1 MNFFA
6 SQELARRQSRWLL
19 LLYAVSLA
27 GVVLAIDAAVLLAHR
42 TVRIN
47 PLAGPSEYPSLAA
60 WARLHPDLFWGTTL
74 AVVAFVGVAS
84 LYRMLRLRAGGS
96 VVAEALGGEPVSR
109 DSADPA
115 RRRLLNIVEEMAI
128 ASGMPV
134 PAVYV
139 IEVEATINAFSAGH
153 VPADAAIA
161 VTRGALERL
170 DRDQLQAVVGH
181 EFSHILNG
189 DMRLSIRLMSLA
201 FGLLALV
208 LLARSILSLS
218 RRSDRA
224 IVPAMLLF
232 VVVMAVGYVGLAG
245 ARVLQA
251 LISRRREALADAS
264 SVQFTRNPGA
274 ITGALVRAAAQGRVS
289 GFAGAAAE
297 EIAHM
302 LFLSGSRRLV
312 ATHPTILARLQ
323 AIEPGWTAER
333 LDREAAPIRAAWIAG
348 VAANAAAQ
356 GAAPP
361 EVSTDEAV
369 ELPVE
374 AVTAAFT
381 AAGPGDIAFGHVLRE
396 AVPASIESLLGDT
409 DGARWL
415 ILTLLIGHQQSI
427 MQPQLAAIRVSL
439 GAAAGTQVERLLPM
453 VRALPRLLRLP
464 VASRAFPRLR
474 QLPRA
479 SRRQLHALVE
489 ELSRSDGRV
498 DVFEFALSRLV
509 ARWLDDGPLSR
520 NPHGSRGLQ
529 DMEAEL
535 GLCFAVLAGSGDAEP
550 ADARRAY
557 EAGLAPLLPRYRPAY
572 ELPEGWAAL
581 LGPALDRLARLAPL
595 AKELVVEA
603 WVRTVAHDGRLKA
616 GEAELLRCFAAA
628 LDCPLP
634 SILPLVQSGAAVHH
648 AGAGTAAATVGA

>member
-1 MNFFA
+1 VNFFA

-297 EIAHM
+297 DEV
-302 LFLSGSRRLV
+302 V
-312 ATHPTILARLQ
+312 A
-323 AIEPGWTAER
+323 
-333 LDREAAPIRAAWIAG
+333 
-348 VAANAAAQ
+348 
-356 GAAPP
+356 
-361 EVSTDEAV
+361 
-369 ELPVE
+369 
-374 AVTAAFT
+374 
-381 AAGPGDIAFGHVLRE
+381 GHR
-396 AVPASIESLLGDT
+396 
-409 DGARWL
+409 
-415 ILTLLIGHQQSI
+415 
-427 MQPQLAAIRVSL
+427 
-439 GAAAGTQVERLLPM
+439 
-453 VRALPRLLRLP
+453 
-464 VASRAFPRLR
+464 
-474 QLPRA
+474 
-479 SRRQLHALVE
+479 
-489 ELSRSDGRV
+489 
-498 DVFEFALSRLV
+498 
-509 ARWLDDGPLSR
+509 
-520 NPHGSRGLQ
+520 
-529 DMEAEL
+529 
-535 GLCFAVLAGSGDAEP
+535 AGSSCGSTS
-550 ADARRAY
+550 
-557 EAGLAPLLPRYRPAY
+557 L
-572 ELPEGWAAL
+572 
-581 LGPALDRLARLAPL
+581 
-595 AKELVVEA
+595 
-603 WVRTVAHDGRLKA
+603 
-616 GEAELLRCFAAA
+616 
-628 LDCPLP
+628 
-634 SILPLVQSGAAVHH
+634 
-648 AGAGTAAATVGA
+648 